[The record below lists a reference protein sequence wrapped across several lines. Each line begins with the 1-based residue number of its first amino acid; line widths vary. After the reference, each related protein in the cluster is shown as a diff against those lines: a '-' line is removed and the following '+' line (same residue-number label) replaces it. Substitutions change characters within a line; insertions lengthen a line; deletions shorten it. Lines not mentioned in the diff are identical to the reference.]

1 MSQPKIS
8 NFYLKR
14 KEPEPSFSSEKK
26 DISQLAKFVF
36 KKSCK

>member
-1 MSQPKIS
+1 MSQPKTS

-14 KEPEPSFSSEKK
+14 KESESSFSSEKK
-26 DISQLAKFVF
+26 DISKLAKLVF